1 MTTIRLT
8 TLPGS
13 RPAALGAAAALLL
26 ALGQPGA
33 PRAAEA
39 PLRLAMHDMMQMP
52 MQQQGSPGGMGMM
65 DDGMRMGGQQAQG
78 GAGMG
83 GMPGMGQPG
92 GGAPQPGA
100 AQPSSQPGQPGGMG
114 MGMGGMG
121 RGGMGMRMD
130 DTGRGGMQGQ
140 PVQGGMGMGMPGMGG
155 AGMPMDDMSRM
166 MMRAGPHAPL
176 DRIEGRLAF
185 LRAELRVT
193 DQQAPAWEQFA
204 QSLRT
209 ARQHL
214 VEARDVLQVAGH
226 ANHTPAERLA
236 AYERHLA
243 ARLEGLRAARTTFD
257 HLYGMLDE
265 AQKRTAAELVV
276 PFMESF

>member
-1 MTTIRLT
+1 MTAIRLT

-52 MQQQGSPGGMGMM
+52 MQQQGSGGMGM
-65 DDGMRMGGQQAQG
+65 GMGGMQGQPAQGGAG

-100 AQPSSQPGQPGGMG
+100 AQPSPQPGQPGGMG
-114 MGMGGMG
+114 MRGMPGG
-121 RGGMGMRMD
+121 GMRMD
-130 DTGRGGMQGQ
+130 DMGRGEMQGQ
-140 PVQGGMGMGMPGMGG
+140 PMQGGMGMGMPGMGG

-176 DRIEGRLAF
+176 DRVEGRLAF
-185 LRAELRVT
+185 LRAELRIT

-276 PFMESF
+276 PFLESF